1 MIKSSPYFNNPA
13 FANAAAGIASL
24 FAPPTPEEIS
34 AEATAKAK
42 QAAAYAQARQ
52 AQAMAQ
58 AKEEEAARARWLN
71 DNWNDPSAASRS
83 SLLGIQNY
91 GATPEGFRY
100 STEMEDAA
108 KRYGYDR
115 TFEASRL
122 NNADDN
128 ARALTERGMIED
140 ATTQRLGIP
149 DVNARY
155 KVDTDAAVSR
165 GNNLRDNQTKT
176 ITEML
181 NPLDPGQIR
190 PEVSEEFM
198 KLLDMP
204 AVGSAAGTA
213 KLPTETEWEAAQKQ
227 RLVDSG
233 KLTDADL
240 IDVIIGERQPV
251 QALGADGKPVYMSP
265 GAAVRERAQPLQK
278 EQTPG
283 MSVTL
288 PDGTVVQQGGKAL
301 TEGQSKD
308 SVYFTRASGAVP
320 KLDQYGD
327 ALTEI
332 TGKIG
337 SATEKAG
344 GNFIKSKEYQLAEQA
359 GLEFLQA
366 ILRKDTGAAITPA
379 EQTEYGRVYLPQ
391 PGDRSEL
398 LVQKKASRARALAAI
413 RLGLPPDAIINAER
427 AGVDLSASVLPTEQ
441 TTTAADA
448 AEPVYATNPQTGER
462 LVLRNGAW
470 EPVQ

>member
-1 MIKSSPYFNNPA
+1 MSIKSNIYLNDP
-13 FANAAAGIASL
+13 SL
-24 FAPPTPEEIS
+24 
-34 AEATAKAK
+34 
-42 QAAAYAQARQ
+42 QAAAANLAGLFQPPSGAEVANYALADERRAKMNQLAWLFDNPDDPTASKRSALTGVQGYGQTPDGFTYNVDRGYQA
-52 AQAMAQ
+52 
-58 AKEEEAARARWLN
+58 
-71 DNWNDPSAASRS
+71 
-83 SLLGIQNY
+83 
-91 GATPEGFRY
+91 
-100 STEMEDAA
+100 STE
-108 KRYGYDR
+108 
-115 TFEASRL
+115 
-122 NNADDN
+122 NNIRDN
-128 ARALTERGMIED
+128 DRALAERRMIED
-140 ATTQRLGIP
+140 AATSRLSVP
-149 DVNARY
+149 DVNDRY
-155 KVDTDAAVSR
+155 KVDSEAAVSR
-165 GNNLRDNQTKT
+165 GNNLRDNQAKT
-176 ITEML
+176 ITTLL

-198 KLLDMP
+198 KLLGMSAIDQ
-204 AVGSAAGTA
+204 AAGA
-213 KLPTETEWEAAQKQ
+213 LKPLSETEFKAQQQQ

-233 KLTDADL
+233 KLTDTDL
-240 IDVIIGERQPV
+240 VDIIMGERQPV
-251 QALGADGKPVYMSP
+251 QALGADGKPFYLSP

-366 ILRKDTGAAITPA
+366 VLRKDTGAAITPA

-391 PGDRSEL
+391 PGDSQEL
-398 LVQKKASRARALAAI
+398 LAQKKASRSRALAAI

-441 TTTAADA
+441 NTPTVDA

-462 LVLRNGAW
+462 LILRNGAW